1 MEDQNLLQQI
11 KQKGDERYSICK
23 ECPEFSSTFKQC
35 RQCGCFMP
43 AKVLMPFMSC
53 PIGKW

>member
-23 ECPEFSSTFKQC
+23 ECPEFSSHSNNVGNVDALCLQKF
-35 RQCGCFMP
+35 
-43 AKVLMPFMSC
+43 
-53 PIGKW
+53 

>member
-1 MEDQNLLQQI
+1 MEEQNLLQQI